1 MISILSDCIFSL
13 QNRALQTCK
22 IIASIIWRNKSIK
35 PITICDSIN
44 CFTNSSRIKILFW
57 LNFVQEVLFLIYYQF
72 STSTDYNSNINLF
85 VGFFNKFRRHD
96 DEYDFAIK
104 VQVELMETNF
114 YSKALTRA
122 SQTSTSIWA
131 SALAT
136 SSPAEE
142 AADWAAVNAC
152 LAALMSKLSSL

>member
-1 MISILSDCIFSL
+1 M
-13 QNRALQTCK
+13 
-22 IIASIIWRNKSIK
+22 
-35 PITICDSIN
+35 
-44 CFTNSSRIKILFW
+44 

-136 SSPAEE
+136 SSPAED

-152 LAALMSKLSSL
+152 LAALMSKLSSLWASSAKIWTLKYENNHVNPNVNCTKLFDFYLESSLTVMDPDDTKNLLVSPPSS